1 MIIKIAIRLSELE
14 NIKQVYNDGGLIAIP
29 TETVYGLGADARNQ
43 HAVSNIYQAKG
54 RPSDNP
60 LIVHIH
66 DKSQLDQ
73 IISHLPEEAK
83 CLMDEFWPGPIS
95 FILPL
100 RQGYLCEKVTGGL
113 QSIAVRMPSHPIG
126 RAILQYIDMPIAAPS
141 ANVSGRPSPT
151 TFRHV
156 LMI

>member
-1 MIIKIAIRLSELE
+1 M
-14 NIKQVYNDGGLIAIP
+14 
-29 TETVYGLGADARNQ
+29 
-43 HAVSNIYQAKG
+43 
-54 RPSDNP
+54 
-60 LIVHIH
+60 
-66 DKSQLDQ
+66 
-73 IISHLPEEAK
+73 PEEAK

-126 RAILQYIDMPIAAPS
+126 RAILQYIDIPIAAPS

-151 TFRHV
+151 TFQHV

>member
-1 MIIKIAIRLSELE
+1 ME

-100 RQGYLCEKVTGGL
+100 RQGYLCESNRWLTINCGKNAKSSNRKSYT
-113 QSIAVRMPSHPIG
+113 SIH
-126 RAILQYIDMPIAAPS
+126 
-141 ANVSGRPSPT
+141 
-151 TFRHV
+151 
-156 LMI
+156 